1 MYVKMQNYLRW
12 LQNSLENLE
21 IAHCL
26 AFSDN
31 IYIFL
36 YSNNLPIIINYYMIC
51 VRRYQIKKKK
61 EKAQT

>member
-12 LQNSLENLE
+12 LQNSLENLK

-51 VRRYQIKKKK
+51 VRRY
-61 EKAQT
+61 